1 MKKIAVVTATRAE
14 YGILRPLICRLQK
27 DTEFE
32 LQLIVTGM
40 HLSEKYGNTQVE
52 IEKDKIPVFRKIPIL
67 EDGNSAYDVSVTMA
81 NALCRFAGYFRDEK
95 PDMVIVLGD
104 RTEILGIC
112 AAAMNEGIPIAHL
125 HGGELTEGA
134 VDDCIRH
141 AVTKMSYLHFTASET
156 YRNRVIQLGEAPDR
170 VFNVGALGVE
180 NILHTQ
186 LFSYEDI
193 CREIGIPNDQ
203 KYVVVTFH
211 PVTQEPGEEQ
221 HQTQELIAAMRE
233 KSGYFYLMTKAN
245 ADAGG
250 QRVNE
255 LLEDF
260 SEKVPNAQLVSSLGM
275 VRYLSA
281 LKYSEFALGNSSSGI
296 IEAPALGIPTV
307 NIGERQ
313 RGRLMADTIVQC
325 EPEKEQIL
333 EAMDET
339 AVMPH
344 KVSTL
349 YGDGETS
356 SKIVAILKNF
366 LFYNKINLKKRFYDI
381 NLDIEK
387 DKSCKI

>member
-156 YRNRVIQLGEAPDR
+156 YRNRVIQLGESPDR

-186 LFSYEDI
+186 LFSYEDM

-221 HQTQELIAAMRE
+221 HQTQELIAAMKE
-233 KSGYFYLMTKAN
+233 KSGYFYLITKAN

-255 LLEDF
+255 LLENF
-260 SEKVPNAQLVSSLGM
+260 SERVPNAKLVSSLGM

-325 EPEKEQIL
+325 KPEKELIL
-333 EAMDET
+333 EAMDEA

-356 SKIVAILKNF
+356 AKIVTILKNF
-366 LFYNKINLKKRFYDI
+366 LFCNKINLKKRFYD
-381 NLDIEK
+381 LE
-387 DKSCKI
+387 

>member
-14 YGILRPLICRLQK
+14 YGILRPLIYRLQEE
-27 DTEFE
+27 TEFE

-40 HLSEKYGNTQVE
+40 HLSEKYGNTQAE
-52 IEKDKIPVFRKIPIL
+52 IEKDKIPVFKKIPIL
-67 EDGNSAYDVSVTMA
+67 EDGNSAYDISVTMA

-333 EAMDET
+333 EAMDEA

>member
-14 YGILRPLICRLQK
+14 YGILRPLIYCLQK
-27 DTEFE
+27 ETEFE
-32 LQLIVTGM
+32 LQLIVTGT

-52 IEKDKIPVFRKIPIL
+52 IEKDKISIFRKIPIL

-81 NALCRFAGYFRDEK
+81 NAICRFAGYFRDEK
-95 PDMVIVLGD
+95 PDIVIVLGD

-134 VDDCIRH
+134 IDDCVRH
-141 AVTKMSYLHFTASET
+141 AVTKMSYLHFTASEM
-156 YRNRVIQLGEAPDR
+156 YRKRVIQLGESPDR

-186 LFSYEDI
+186 LLSYEDM
-193 CREIGIPNDQ
+193 CREIGIPIRK

-211 PVTQEPGEEQ
+211 PVTQEAGAEEC
-221 HQTQELIAAMRE
+221 QTQELIAAMKE
-233 KSGYFYLMTKAN
+233 KSGYFYLITKAN

-255 LLEDF
+255 LLEGF
-260 SEKVPNAQLVSSLGM
+260 SEKAPNAKLVSSLGM

-325 EPEKEQIL
+325 KPEKEQIL
-333 EAMDET
+333 EAMDEA

-344 KVSTL
+344 RVSML

-356 SKIVAILKNF
+356 SKIVTVLKQF
-366 LFYNKINLKKRFYDI
+366 LLNNKINLKKRFYDI
-381 NLDIEK
+381 DQDTDVIALLI
-387 DKSCKI
+387 

>member
-14 YGILRPLICRLQK
+14 YGILRPLIYRLQEE
-27 DTEFE
+27 TEFE

-40 HLSEKYGNTQVE
+40 HLSEKYGNTQAE
-52 IEKDKIPVFRKIPIL
+52 IEKDKIPAFRKIPIL
-67 EDGNSAYDVSVTMA
+67 EDGNSAYDISVTMA

-156 YRNRVIQLGEAPDR
+156 YRNRVIQLGESPDR

-186 LFSYEDI
+186 LFSYEDM

-211 PVTQEPGEEQ
+211 PVTQELGEEQ

-233 KSGYFYLMTKAN
+233 KSEYFYLITKAN

-260 SEKVPNAQLVSSLGM
+260 SEKVPNAKLVSSLGM

-333 EAMDET
+333 EAMDEA

-344 KVSTL
+344 RVSTL

-366 LFYNKINLKKRFYDI
+366 LLNDKINLKKRFYD
-381 NLDIEK
+381 LE
-387 DKSCKI
+387 